1 MQVYWVVEFLE
12 EKVENLKMGMVS
24 TGRNIGTITQE
35 LQYPFAGSEVH
46 FQQDSSF
53 YANSCTENTYLIF
66 LTIFFLHGDA
76 KP

>member
-35 LQYPFAGSEVH
+35 LQYPLAGMVVH
-46 FQQDSSF
+46 FQQDSSV
-53 YANSCTENTYLIF
+53 C
-66 LTIFFLHGDA
+66 
-76 KP
+76 K